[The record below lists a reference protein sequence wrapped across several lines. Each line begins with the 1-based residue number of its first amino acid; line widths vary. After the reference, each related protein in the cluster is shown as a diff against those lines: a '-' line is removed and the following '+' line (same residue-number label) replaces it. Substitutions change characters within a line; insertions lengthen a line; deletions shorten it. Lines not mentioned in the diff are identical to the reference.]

1 MAAEELSEGGM
12 ADIIRALQLIHNPA
26 SSNDLRK
33 EASNFVENL
42 KESDAAAR
50 NGFLLASR
58 MEHEPVVRYF
68 GLTLLDHVL
77 RHYNF
82 TNPEEAKA
90 LRVMILQLAE
100 NIRPE
105 DPAYFRNKISQL
117 WAEAAKKSWGLDWID
132 MDDNLVQFWGASLVH
147 KELVLAVLE
156 TLSEDVFFREDT
168 ASSLRGGELNRSLI
182 EIFTPAGIVE
192 QITAD
197 KPHVTIP
204 RCGSEG
210 WLVRICEFL
219 DTCVQNISSS
229 EQARDAA
236 IKALATLRSALSW
249 CLYKATIAS
258 QVVPSIFRAL
268 PCQDDQVLLAAVEA
282 LHALYGRNNIGG
294 EESHGLICLIFEP
307 EYLLVLQGLYE
318 WSVVGPD
325 DVDDPKYLISKKL
338 SEMVSYIAGCLE
350 DDKFL
355 RDTMNRL
362 DLPPFLQF
370 MVNIMQHQ
378 SLTVSI
384 PCLHLWSKL
393 LQNSK
398 ISRMEFVVGQTP
410 QLLNICTQRL
420 LRWESLPTESDDP
433 TVQFLVEDI
442 DTVPERHAFV
452 GNYRRYCSSII
463 DTITFKRPQEAVH
476 EILARVDTNLDN
488 LYAGVPPFSSEYQ
501 QSAEPQTSKLIQFAV
516 QTFSKSSIPLMR
528 ADAQFAVVEAV
539 IKGYNKWVSAHGKA
553 PQRDVRILSRERMIG
568 R

>member
-26 SSNDLRK
+26 SSNDIRK
-33 EASNFVENL
+33 EASQFVENL
-42 KESDAAAR
+42 KASDSAAR

-58 MEHEPVVRYF
+58 MEYEPVVRYF

-77 RHYNF
+77 RQYNF
-82 TNPEEAKA
+82 TNPEEAKT
-90 LRVMILQLAE
+90 LRMMILQLAE
-100 NIRPE
+100 NVRPE

-117 WAEAAKKSWGLDWID
+117 WAEAAKKTWGLDWMD
-132 MDDNLVQFWGASLVH
+132 MDANMVQFWGASLVH
-147 KELVLAVLE
+147 KELILAVLE
-156 TLSEDVFFREDT
+156 TLSEDVFFREDI

-192 QITAD
+192 QITGD
-197 KPHVTIP
+197 KTNPTIP
-204 RCGSEG
+204 RCGEEG
-210 WLVRICEFL
+210 WLVRIREFL
-219 DTCVQNISSS
+219 DNCVQNVSSS
-229 EQARDAA
+229 KQARDAA

-249 CLYKATIAS
+249 SVYKAVIAS

-268 PCQDDQVLLAAVEA
+268 PCQDEQVVLSAIEA
-282 LHALYGRNNIGG
+282 LHPLYGRTNIGT
-294 EESHGLICLIFEP
+294 EDSHELVCLIFES
-307 EYLLVLQGLYE
+307 EYLVVLQGLYE
-318 WSVVGPD
+318 WSIVGPD

-350 DDKFL
+350 DAKFL
-355 RDTMNRL
+355 ASTMDRL
-362 DLPPFLQF
+362 NLPPFLQF

-384 PCLHLWSKL
+384 PCLHLWSRL
-393 LQNSK
+393 LQHSK
-398 ISRMEFVVGQTP
+398 ISNMDFVQEQTP
-410 QLLNICTQRL
+410 HFLNICTQRL
-420 LRWESLPTESDDP
+420 LRWECLPTESDDP
-433 TVQFLVEDI
+433 TVQFLLEDI

-463 DTITFKRPQEAVH
+463 EIITFKRPQEAVR

-488 LYAGVPPFSSEYQ
+488 LYSGVEPFSSECQ
-501 QSAEPQTSKLIQFAV
+501 QSNELWTLRLINFTV
-516 QTFSKSSIPLMR
+516 ETFTKSSIPLMR

-553 PQRDVRILSRERMIG
+553 PQRDVRG
-568 R
+568 

>member
-1 MAAEELSEGGM
+1 MAAEELSEAGM

-26 SSNDLRK
+26 SSNDIRR
-33 EASNFVENL
+33 EASRFVENL
-42 KESDAAAR
+42 KESDSAAQ

-58 MEHEPVVRYF
+58 MEYEPVVRYF

-77 RHYNF
+77 RQYNF
-82 TNPEEAKA
+82 TNPEEART
-90 LRVMILQLAE
+90 LRMMILQLAE
-100 NIRPE
+100 NVRPE

-117 WAEAAKKSWGLDWID
+117 WAEAAKKTWGLDWMD
-132 MDDNLVQFWGASLVH
+132 MDANMVQFWSASLVH
-147 KELVLAVLE
+147 KELILAVLE

-192 QITAD
+192 EITGD
-197 KPHVTIP
+197 KTSPTIP
-204 RCGSEG
+204 RCGQEG
-210 WLVRICEFL
+210 WLVRIREFL
-219 DTCVQNISSS
+219 DNCVQNVSSS

-249 CLYKATIAS
+249 SVYKGVIAS

-268 PCQDDQVLLAAVEA
+268 PCQDDQVLLSAIEA
-282 LHALYGRNNIGG
+282 LHALYGRTNIGS
-294 EESHGLICLIFEP
+294 EESHELVCLVFES
-307 EYLLVLQGLYE
+307 EYLVVLQGLYE
-318 WSVVGPD
+318 WSIVGPD
-325 DVDDPKYLISKKL
+325 DVDEPKYLISKKL

-355 RDTMNRL
+355 ASTMDRL
-362 DLPPFLQF
+362 NLPPFLQF

-384 PCLHLWSKL
+384 PCLHLWSRL
-393 LQNSK
+393 LQRPK
-398 ISRMEFVVGQTP
+398 ISNLDFVQQQAP
-410 QLLNICTQRL
+410 HFLNICTQRL
-420 LRWESLPTESDDP
+420 LRWESLPTESEDP

-463 DTITFKRPQEAVH
+463 ETITFKRSREAVR

-488 LYAGVPPFSSEYQ
+488 LYSGVEPFSSECQ
-501 QSAEPQTSKLIQFAV
+501 KSNELWILRLIHFAV
-516 QTFSKSSIPLMR
+516 ANFTKSSIPLMR

-539 IKGYNKWVSAHGKA
+539 IKGYNKWVSVYGKV
-553 PQRDVRILSRERMIG
+553 PERVRG
-568 R
+568 